1 MRYHGGPLVC
11 YHKHLWSEWLFAHLH
26 CACMQSD
33 DAISLQFDTA
43 IDRGITE
50 MTVLYYQRCMASNQ
64 LLAACS
70 QYRSGSYCIH

>member
-11 YHKHLWSEWLFAHLH
+11 YHKHLWSEWLFAHWH
-26 CACMQSD
+26 CTCMQSG

-50 MTVLYYQRCMASNQ
+50 MTV
-64 LLAACS
+64 
-70 QYRSGSYCIH
+70 